1 MLCVFSIRFLECLKP
16 CGHFVVVVVVYGSDG
31 QLVLL
36 CLGLVLA
43 FFSDYLLALAVPS
56 LHGCKPG
63 KGLEEVEGLEVKK
76 RQRKVRKKA
85 KSIEGYKIFLTLT
98 LK

>member
-1 MLCVFSIRFLECLKP
+1 MCPPPHIWNVLSRAAI
-16 CGHFVVVVVVYGSDG
+16 VVVVVYGSVG

-43 FFSDYLLALAVPS
+43 FVSDLLALAVPS

-63 KGLEEVEGLEVKK
+63 KGLEKSAGGGRFRVKK
-76 RQRKVRKKA
+76 A
-85 KSIEGYKIFLTLT
+85 EKSEKESQKY
-98 LK
+98 